1 MENKKILILGGGGFI
16 GSSICRFLLENRN
29 YNVTVAD
36 NFARGNKLL
45 DEFSKGGN
53 LKIINCDL
61 CKSESF
67 DEFDNNYDIVFF
79 LAAVVGVD
87 KVNKVPH
94 EVISIN
100 SRITLNVLE
109 WLAESNCKRVL
120 FSSTSE
126 NYAGTVEKFNYQVP
140 TDEKVPLSIEDI
152 THPRFSYAVTK
163 ILGESG
169 VINYAR
175 AGLFES
181 VVVRYH
187 NVYGPNM
194 GFRHVI
200 PHLIERFRKNENPF
214 KIYGHDQTRAFN
226 YIEDAVL
233 GTVLAAEK
241 GENMQIYHIGSEE
254 EITIEELTK
263 FIGDYYEFRGQYEFS
278 ETFPGSVSRRCPDIT
293 KAKKSLDYA
302 PVTSW
307 RDGVLKTVK
316 WYEEY
321 LDKNSNNES
330 FYDQYGV
337 KK

>member
-1 MENKKILILGGGGFI
+1 MENKKILVLGGGGFI
-16 GSSICRFLLENRN
+16 GSSICKFLLMSRDCS
-29 YNVTVAD
+29 VTVVD

-45 DEFSKGGN
+45 DKYSTNKN
-53 LKIINCDL
+53 LKTINSDL
-61 CKSESF
+61 TIKESF
-67 DEFDNNYDIVFF
+67 LQFDNDYDIVFF

-109 WLAESNCKRVL
+109 WLSESKCKRVL

-126 NYAGTVEKFNYQVP
+126 NYAGTVEKFNYLVP
-140 TDEKVPLSIEDI
+140 TDEQVPLCVEDI

-175 AGLFES
+175 AGMFEA
-181 VVVRYH
+181 VIVRYH

-200 PHLIERFRKNENPF
+200 PHLIERFRRKEEPF

-226 YIEDAVL
+226 YIDDAVL
-233 GTVLAAEK
+233 GTILAAEK
-241 GENMQIYHIGSEE
+241 GENMNIYHIGSEE
-254 EITIEELTK
+254 EITIEELTM
-263 FIGDYYEFRGQYEFS
+263 FIGDYYKFDGNYEFS
-278 ETFPGSVSRRCPDIT
+278 ETFPGSVSRRCPNIT
-293 KAKKSLDYA
+293 KAKKVLGYL
-302 PVTSW
+302 PVVKW
-307 RDGVLKTVK
+307 KEGVLRTIN
-316 WYEEY
+316 WYEDY
-321 LDKNSNNES
+321 LNLNKSSES